1 MAINIPEC
9 LRPKSK
15 GSAVRIIGTFGES
28 LLKAQPNNP
37 AIRTNDIDKRES
49 GGGGVIQITLLKCP
63 IHSRAT
69 LVEHFLD
76 SVRPAAH
83 LVHSPKLWGEG
94 MGCTYKGFQQIS

>member
-49 GGGGVIQITLLKCP
+49 GGGGY
-63 IHSRAT
+63 S
-69 LVEHFLD
+69 D
-76 SVRPAAH
+76 N
-83 LVHSPKLWGEG
+83 SPE
-94 MGCTYKGFQQIS
+94 MPHTQQGNFSGAFS